1 MGRILALAIAT
12 TFAGVLHGQTS
23 ADLPATGREQPTLLA
38 VDEAMRAF
46 MEEHEI
52 DGGALAI
59 AYQGR
64 LVYARGFGY
73 ADPTAREPVQPDSL
87 FRVASVS
94 KPITAIAVMALV
106 EDGKLSLDDRMME
119 VLDVEP
125 FPSGNRAPDERL
137 NRITVRDLLEH
148 AGGWDRDRSGDP
160 MFMARR
166 ISRAFDSP
174 SPPTCDQIIRYWL
187 GRPLDFDPGTR
198 SAYSNFGYCVL
209 GRIIEARSG
218 VTYEQ
223 YVRDRVLSRVG
234 VTRMTIGRTLREHR
248 APGEVAYR
256 DPGGHTGL
264 SIFDE
269 ARGTVPAPYGRWCL
283 ETMDAHGGWI
293 ASAVDLVRIASALDD
308 RDASPIL
315 TRESIEAMFARPAH
329 VAADEPAYYARGWL
343 VRPAGKT
350 ENTWHNGALPGSGA
364 ILVRLHH
371 GITWAALFNTED
383 TADGSFVG
391 SLADPAINRAI
402 FRVKEW
408 PEDDLF
414 PDFKGR

>member
-1 MGRILALAIAT
+1 MRRTFTLVIAMV
-12 TFAGVLHGQTS
+12 FVGSLHGQTGVGS
-23 ADLPATGREQPTLLA
+23 PVTGHEHPTMLA

-46 MEEHEI
+46 MEEHKI

-59 AYQGR
+59 VNQGR

-73 ADPTAREPVQPDSL
+73 ADPDAREPVQPDSL
-87 FRVASVS
+87 FRIASVS
-94 KPITAIAVMALV
+94 KPITAIAIMALV
-106 EDGKLSLDDRMME
+106 EDGRLSLDDRMME

-125 FPSGNRAPDERL
+125 LVAGNRTPDERL

-187 GRPLDFDPGTR
+187 GRPLDFDPGAR

-209 GRIIEARSG
+209 GRIIEAQSG
-218 VTYEQ
+218 MAYEQ

-234 VTRMTIGRTLREHR
+234 VTRMRIGATLRDRR
-248 APGEVAYR
+248 ADGEVTYR
-256 DPGGHTGL
+256 DPGGHAGP
-264 SIFDE
+264 SVFDE
-269 ARGTVPAPYGRWCL
+269 ARGSVPAPYGRWCI

-315 TRESIEAMFARPAH
+315 NRASIDELFARPAH

-343 VRPAGKT
+343 VRPAGT
-350 ENTWHNGALPGSGA
+350 SENTWHNGALPGTGA

-402 FRVKEW
+402 FRVREW
-408 PEDDLF
+408 PEGDLF
-414 PDFKGR
+414 PEFEGR